1 MDPYT
6 KETKDWLDQRFLMTD
21 GEGIYYAHQPIYGF
35 RKGHCEPTFVERYIV
50 TFHIMEALSH
60 LEFDTLLDIGG
71 AEGYKAAMVREIF
84 CASTISG
91 DISEEACH
99 RAKGIFDIEGMS
111 IDIRQLPFKDKAFDV
126 VLCSETLEH
135 VPDLEA
141 ATRELVRV
149 CRKAVVITI
158 PHEPEAVIERY
169 KNENIVHA
177 HLHHLDL
184 KSFDFILSD
193 VSRII
198 AKKML
203 NPLLDIPS
211 ALINAAPKD
220 DTSRYPKILVW
231 LYNRCLPVFRML
243 LKERA
248 TAALINLDRI
258 LSQRSYKGMLFIL
271 LKDESCYS
279 GRRLEKIAPAR
290 IIGFSVPPHYLI
302 A

>member
-21 GEGIYYAHQPIYGF
+21 ADGIYFAHQPIYGF
-35 RKGHCEPTFVERYIV
+35 RIGHCEPAFVERYII
-50 TFHIMEALSH
+50 TFQIMRALSH
-60 LEFDTLLDIGG
+60 LAFRSLLDIGG
-71 AEGYKAAMVREIF
+71 AEGYKSALVREIF
-84 CASTISG
+84 GARTISG
-91 DISEEACH
+91 DLSKEACR
-99 RAKGIFDIEGMS
+99 RAKGIFNIEGVSM
-111 IDIRQLPFKDKAFDV
+111 DIRQLPFKDNAFDV

-135 VPDLEA
+135 VPDLDA

-158 PHEPEAVIERY
+158 PHEPESLIEKY
-169 KNENIVHA
+169 KKENIVHA

-184 KSFDFILSD
+184 KSFGFIASD
-193 VSRII
+193 LSRII

-203 NPLLDIPS
+203 SPLLGIPS

-220 DTSRYPKILVW
+220 STSRYPKVLVR

-243 LKERA
+243 LKEKA
-248 TAALINLDRI
+248 TAALIHLDRV
-258 LSQRSYKGMLFIL
+258 LSHRSYKGMRFIL

-279 GRRLEKIAPAR
+279 RKRLEKVTPGR
-290 IIGFSVPPHYLI
+290 IIGFSVRPHYLHG
-302 A
+302 